1 MFLPLY
7 LSTNK
12 SIVSLKAFG
21 SSSKV
26 VMSWNI
32 IPAHYTAVKT
42 KKMRTWFEKEHDEEK
57 NCRSNHTLYPV
68 GNENEEK
75 KQNKTKKGEIL
86 NIQAHCFFLTKGEA
100 SLWWRPLFVGL
111 SQSPSPS
118 LSLRLS
124 PKQRTS
130 ITFFFCQ
137 SHAGNYVELMCD
149 LESHN

>member
-42 KKMRTWFEKEHDEEK
+42 KKMRTWFEKEHSKEK
-57 NCRSNHTLYPV
+57 KNFKSKHTLYPV

-75 KQNKTKKGEIL
+75 KQNKTKKER
-86 NIQAHCFFLTKGEA
+86 FLTIKLTAFSYE
-100 SLWWRPLFVGL
+100 
-111 SQSPSPS
+111 
-118 LSLRLS
+118 
-124 PKQRTS
+124 
-130 ITFFFCQ
+130 I
-137 SHAGNYVELMCD
+137 
-149 LESHN
+149 